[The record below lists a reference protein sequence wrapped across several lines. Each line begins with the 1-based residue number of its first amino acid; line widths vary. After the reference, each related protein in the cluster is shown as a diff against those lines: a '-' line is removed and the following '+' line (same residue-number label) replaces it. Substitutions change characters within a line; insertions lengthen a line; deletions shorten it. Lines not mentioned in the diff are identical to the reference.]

1 MTVRALDST
10 GDIATSGAQFFSGYS
25 ALEVAQNVRTRLKL
39 FTNEWFL
46 NINEGTPWFDSAVAP
61 GILGKNTRT
70 AASREAVIRR
80 RIFLSPGMAGMTS
93 FKVDYDL
100 ATRSL
105 SVQAGTISKSGEQS
119 AITYVQAP
127 I

>member
-10 GDIATSGAQFFSGYS
+10 GDIVTRGVQFFSGYS
-25 ALEVAQNVRTRLKL
+25 AEEVAQNVRTRLKL

-46 NINEGTPWFDSAVAP
+46 NINEGTPWFDSASSP

-93 FKVDYDL
+93 FKADYNL

-105 SVQAGTISKSGEQS
+105 SVEAGTISKSGEKS

>member
-10 GDIATSGAQFFSGYS
+10 GDIVTSGVQFFSGYS

-46 NINEGTPWFDSAVAP
+46 NINEGTPWFDSASAP

-80 RIFLSPGMAGMTS
+80 RILLSPGMAGMTS
-93 FKVDYDL
+93 FSVNYDL
-100 ATRSL
+100 ATRL
-105 SVQAGTISKSGEQS
+105 LTVQAGTISQSGEQS
-119 AITYVQAP
+119 AITYTQAP